1 MVVRPLDAR
10 DPGKMVNL
18 ALMRVTNATDFTFSY
33 PDYEVYR
40 DSAHSFSGVIAV
52 KFERLRL
59 TNAGGIVSKRT
70 YAAEL
75 PALAWISGK
84 NREPFTCLAAPN
96 LPRTPDGPT
105 GPVNTEDSYALLGNN
120 YSSQGLDPI
129 LQLFPRIDR
138 FRTSEFGGNSRSSKL
153 TPGVACTPLMRAWV
167 NRLVCGSR
175 AASPCWRNAFTV
187 SSTFPTSRPM

>member
-120 YSSQGLDPI
+120 YSSQGLRSDPTAI
-129 LQLFPRIDR
+129 STNRSLSHKRVRRKFQ
-138 FRTSEFGGNSRSSKL
+138 EFEADAGR
-153 TPGVACTPLMRAWV
+153 
-167 NRLVCGSR
+167 RLH
-175 AASPCWRNAFTV
+175 AADARV
-187 SSTFPTSRPM
+187 G